1 MTNRRSYLLLAL
13 AVFSVGVAMRTL
25 PLYWSPLPFNPDG
38 IHWAALARETVAHGR
53 VPTDPALIAADE
65 FAFATF
71 FGSVSAVTGVPPL
84 YVAQGMI
91 AILGSVPALLAIAMV
106 RRIGRVNGWP
116 HRELRIGAFLAGFVL
131 SVEGPFLRRSATVSS
146 EVAGL
151 LLVPIL
157 AISLDRFIRSR
168 RNLWGL
174 IAALLV
180 ALFPLIHN
188 LSTMVAALTA
198 TAVVGIRARDKL
210 SRSWITAG
218 LLVLA
223 FWVYLAL
230 YYRTLGLAELSRVS
244 GAPGL
249 FVGWMIVLVL
259 GLFWITTTTERLQ
272 RWVPSAVLGT
282 WIVLFGVN
290 LFIPVFPG
298 TMKTPPIVLLA
309 VLLFAVP
316 TLVGSLNL
324 HIVTRETRHSP
335 ALLALL
341 VGAPTLVFF
350 SLSAGLTPEYFF
362 TAMRAHMFV
371 HFAVMTLM
379 GVGIVNILRSG
390 PDRSQ
395 LRTTLCVVLCI
406 GMLATAPIAF
416 GGLQTFSYQG
426 TTTTAEFQT
435 ASFAATKIPGTWYSD
450 DHVTRVTKNHF
461 QNDLLGQ
468 PGSIATTK
476 GWLEGTEE
484 APACTTIGQHSWT
497 TTGAQLFPAA
507 AQVIKS
513 STYES
518 WLSERNVVYR
528 TGSTDPLVVVVSP
541 NRDKSC

>member
-1 MTNRRSYLLLAL
+1 MTKRRSYLLLAL

-53 VPTDPALIAADE
+53 VPTDPTLIAADE

-91 AILGSVPALLAIAMV
+91 AILGSVPALLAIAIV
-106 RRIGRVNGWP
+106 RRIGRVNSWP
-116 HRELRIGAFLAGFVL
+116 DRELRICAFLAGFAL

-168 RNLWGL
+168 RNLWGW

-188 LSTMVAALTA
+188 LSTTVAALTA
-198 TAVVGIRARDKL
+198 TAVVGVRARDKL
-210 SRSWITAG
+210 SRSWITAV

-223 FWVYLAL
+223 FWVYLVL

-249 FVGWMIVLVL
+249 FIGWIVVLVL

-282 WIVLFGVN
+282 WIILFGVN

-298 TMKTPPIVLLA
+298 TMKTPPMVLLA
-309 VLLFAVP
+309 VLLFSVP
-316 TLVGSLNL
+316 TLVASLNI
-324 HIVTRETRHSP
+324 HTVIRDMRHGP
-335 ALLALL
+335 TLLALL

-350 SLSAGLTPEYFF
+350 SLSAGLTPEYLA
-362 TAMRAHMFV
+362 TAIRAHTFV
-371 HFAVMTLM
+371 HFAVMACM
-379 GVGIVNILRSG
+379 GIGVANYLRAELEY
-390 PDRSQ
+390 SQ
-395 LRTTLCVVLCI
+395 LKITLCVVLFV

-416 GGLQTFSYQG
+416 GGLQTFSYQA
-426 TTTTAEFQT
+426 TTTPAEFET
-435 ASFAATKIPGTWYSD
+435 ATFAATTIPGTWYSD
-450 DHVTRVTKNHF
+450 DHITRVTRNYYEK
-461 QNDLLGQ
+461 DLRGQ
-468 PGSIATTK
+468 PGSVTRVK
-476 GWLEGTEE
+476 SWLEGTEK

-497 TTGAQLFPAA
+497 TTGAQLYPAA
-507 AQVIKS
+507 AQAIGA
-513 STYES
+513 TEYES
-518 WLSERNVVYR
+518 WLTERNVVYQA
-528 TGSTDPLVVVVSP
+528 GSADPLVVVVP
-541 NRDKSC
+541 QEHNQSC